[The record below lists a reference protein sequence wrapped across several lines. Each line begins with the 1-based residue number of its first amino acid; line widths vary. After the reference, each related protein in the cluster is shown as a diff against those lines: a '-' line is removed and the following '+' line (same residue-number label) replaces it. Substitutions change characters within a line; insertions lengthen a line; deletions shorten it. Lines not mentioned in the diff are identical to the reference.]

1 MAYVT
6 LEQAKDHLRVNFDE
20 DDEYIEGL
28 ISVAETSVLNEIKGH
43 VPGSGTV
50 TTNGTTSL
58 VGDSDTV
65 FLGLAAGDTIY
76 VTGETA
82 RTISTI
88 TDNSNLTV
96 TSAFYTSASSLSY
109 YTIPTPLE
117 SGVLPK
123 PLYQAMLIMIGH
135 LYANREPVIAGVSI
149 SKVPFSLEYLVAP
162 YKTWVVK

>member
-28 ISVAETSVLNEIKGH
+28 ISVAETSILNEIKGH
-43 VPGSGTV
+43 VTGAGTV
-50 TTNGTTSL
+50 TTNGTTAL
-58 VGDSDTV
+58 VGDDDTE
-65 FLGLAAGDTIY
+65 FLNLK
-76 VTGETA
+76 VTDSIRVSGETV

-88 TDNSNLTV
+88 TDDSHLTV
-96 TSAFYTSASSLSY
+96 TSAFSTSASSLSY
-109 YTIPTPLE
+109 YTIPTALE
-117 SGVLPK
+117 SAVLPK
-123 PLYQAMLIMIGH
+123 PLYQAMLILIGH